1 MIRKEFILSEL
12 NYRYPL
18 VIQTIQHPEQ
28 TVGRPLLFERD
39 GWISSARIIVCRAEE
54 LILPPGTDVRKS
66 LYLCIG
72 TPPQE
77 IMEQLDLCI
86 LPSDEHRAN
95 VLNFVQ
101 RLFDRL
107 DDWTQQLRQGAKTGA
122 DVEELLQRAASMLQ
136 NPILLLDEHGH
147 VIARTESLHEDQVLA
162 IVKRFSLNDALPLPE
177 GGALHISSGEGEDAL
192 AMYVPV
198 GSTRFQLLCVAQERP
213 LYGSDEYVFESL
225 SGYVRLM
232 LSEQKYHTQ
241 SQHHRQENAVLEQ
254 ALRTLI
260 EGTSVEAN
268 TIETLEASGWY
279 AKDDYI
285 VLAIEPDGVD
295 LRAQRVG
302 VICELL
308 EKSFTKCCA
317 FPALPVIIAVIRPNE
332 EEHQTL
338 RGRLCDLS
346 KSNQLRF
353 GVCEEAR
360 GFSFLPQRLALAKRA
375 LKHAPARGNVA
386 FFSETAD
393 AYLMECAT
401 MEFPTELVCL
411 RSVIA
416 MANYDREHE
425 TRYLETAD
433 QYIKNHFNAVRTANA
448 MFIHRSTFLY
458 RLERMKEQFG
468 LDLDGDGGLLL
479 HLLLSLKLMDTRGE
493 QETSSH

>member
-28 TVGRPLLFERD
+28 TVGRPLLLERD
-39 GWISSARIIVCRAEE
+39 GKISSARIIICRAEE
-54 LILPPGTDVRKS
+54 LLLPLDSDLRKS

-72 TPPQE
+72 TPSNE

-86 LPSDEHRAN
+86 LPESEHRAN

-107 DDWTQQLRQGAKTGA
+107 DDWTQQLRQIAKTGA

-147 VIARTESLHEDQVLA
+147 VIVHTESLHEDQALA
-162 IVKRFSLNDALPLPE
+162 IATQFFRSGTMPSVE
-177 GGALHISSGEGEDAL
+177 GGLLHISLDDGEDAL
-192 AMYVPV
+192 VAAIPV
-198 GSTRFQLLCVAQERP
+198 GTARFLLLCVANERS

-232 LSEQKYHTQ
+232 LSEQKYHTL
-241 SQHHRQENAVLEQ
+241 SQLRRQENELLEQ
-254 ALRTLI
+254 SLRALL
-260 EGTSVEAN
+260 EGSAAEAN
-268 TIETLEASGWY
+268 TIETLEVSGWH

-295 LRAQRVG
+295 LRAQRVDA
-302 VICELL
+302 ICELL
-308 EKSFTKCCA
+308 EKYFSKCCA
-317 FPALPVIIAVIRPNE
+317 FPALPVIIAVIQPNAE
-332 EEHQTL
+332 EQKIF
-338 RGRLCDLS
+338 RDRLGDLS
-346 KSNQLRF
+346 KSGQLRF

-360 GFSFLPQRLALAKRA
+360 GFSFLPQRLSLAKRA
-375 LKHAPARGNVA
+375 LKNASVHNGVA
-386 FFSETAD
+386 FFSDTAD
-393 AYLMECAT
+393 EYLAECAT
-401 MEFPTELVCL
+401 TELPKELVCL

-416 MANYDREHE
+416 MATYDREHD
-425 TRYLETAD
+425 TRYVETAE
-433 QYIKNHFNAVRTANA
+433 QYIRNHFNAVKTANA
-448 MFIHRSTFLY
+448 LFIHRSTFLY

-468 LDLDGDGGLLL
+468 LDLDGDGDSLM
-479 HLLLSLKLMDTRGE
+479 HLLLSLKLLDT
-493 QETSSH
+493 HNDH